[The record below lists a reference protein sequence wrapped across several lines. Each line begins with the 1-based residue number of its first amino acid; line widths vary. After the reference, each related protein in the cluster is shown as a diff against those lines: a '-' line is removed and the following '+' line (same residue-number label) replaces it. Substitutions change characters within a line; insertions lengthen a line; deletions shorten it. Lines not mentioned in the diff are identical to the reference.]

1 METFGSGSKAV
12 SNCGGY
18 EALGVRMLVV
28 VAAVAVCRCRRHCSL
43 RYRSLCLNIV
53 AATLA
58 LSLQR
63 FVVDLH
69 QEVVNRAQIGDEG
82 GRCENARLPLVMMH
96 AAAVHD
102 QRPQHV
108 REVRRVLRYACAVSH
123 GVYHEA
129 LAELPRQWRAQP
141 WSCMDAAPGYGP
153 C

>member
-1 METFGSGSKAV
+1 MDTFGSGSKAV

-28 VAAVAVCRCRRHCSL
+28 VAAVAVCRRHRYCSL

-82 GRCENARLPLVMMH
+82 GRCENARLGDDARGRCSRSAPTT
-96 AAAVHD
+96 
-102 QRPQHV
+102 
-108 REVRRVLRYACAVSH
+108 
-123 GVYHEA
+123 
-129 LAELPRQWRAQP
+129 RA
-141 WSCMDAAPGYGP
+141 
-153 C
+153 